1 MKVKVKFANNQ
12 LVKLQNPEIIDQ
24 RTVFNEYLMS
34 RTRLINKL
42 TDPRR
47 DIDVE
52 CGYLETEP
60 DITIYRQLY
69 DRDDIAARVVNV
81 YPDECWSVYPEVYEK
96 EDLGETMFE
105 EAWERILFEHNI
117 WSYCHRVDE
126 LSGIGSF
133 GGMLFGFDDGRGMQE
148 PVDGL
153 NVMGKRN
160 PTVKEKNLTFIRCFD
175 ESVIKINSYQT
186 NPRNARY
193 GMPETYLIDVADP
206 TSGAGSAS
214 VLPPSRSMVV
224 HWSRVLHVADNRK
237 NSEIFGQPRI
247 KPVLNRLQDLKKIL
261 GGSAEMFWKGAFF
274 GLSIETLP
282 EILAQ
287 TDVDVDQES
296 IKQDMYRY
304 MNKLQRYI
312 LLNGMTAKPLT
323 PQVADPSSHIE
334 QQIQAICITL
344 GVPYRIFLGSEAA
357 HLASTQDVGT
367 WNKRLRRRQTVY
379 LNPCIINPLVRRL
392 QDVGVLPR
400 IDRWHVSWT
409 DLNALSDKDKADVA
423 LKKAQAILQY
433 TTGGC
438 ETAMSMKDF
447 WTKIIGFSN
456 EEAEAIVESRTK
468 APSGMATKP
477 VWDQPASGAFGS
489 TKSATAKP
497 ARNSLGAKKKKPGKN
512 A

>member
-186 NPRNARY
+186 NPRNPRY

-344 GVPYRIFLGSEAA
+344 GVPYRIFLG
-357 HLASTQDVGT
+357 
-367 WNKRLRRRQTVY
+367 
-379 LNPCIINPLVRRL
+379 
-392 QDVGVLPR
+392 
-400 IDRWHVSWT
+400 
-409 DLNALSDKDKADVA
+409 LS
-423 LKKAQAILQY
+423 
-433 TTGGC
+433 
-438 ETAMSMKDF
+438 
-447 WTKIIGFSN
+447 
-456 EEAEAIVESRTK
+456 
-468 APSGMATKP
+468 
-477 VWDQPASGAFGS
+477 
-489 TKSATAKP
+489 
-497 ARNSLGAKKKKPGKN
+497 GKN
-512 A
+512 